1 MKVQHLS
8 TSGAHCKWYLIVCV
22 EAAVPLCCAIC
33 VSTSHQYGLEG
44 DKFLSHAPVFTY
56 SFSAFRI
63 LLPGSNLSAQTISS
77 PKPPYLSDARKSE
90 VGEFAY
96 TECRAPQRF
105 WKLFLRRV
113 VQPPGFPTHNIKPK
127 ERAQQRVFLHIRG
140 QHLGTLFAG
149 GDRCLGSR
157 VRVPPQQ
164 LGRGGTDSSLLRE
177 EQPMSVV
184 PCLMEAPL
192 APAAQHQPLP
202 MPL

>member
-1 MKVQHLS
+1 MKVQRLS

-33 VSTSHQYGLEG
+33 ASTSHQYGLEG
-44 DKFLSHAPVFTY
+44 GKFLSHTPVFTY

-77 PKPPYLSDARKSE
+77 PKPPYLSDARQSE
-90 VGEFAY
+90 AGESAY

-113 VQPPGFPTHNIKPK
+113 VQPPGFPTRNIKPK

-140 QHLGTLFAG
+140 QHLGTFLLEETKVFGQQGQSASTAAG
-149 GDRCLGSR
+149 ERR
-157 VRVPPQQ
+157 
-164 LGRGGTDSSLLRE
+164 
-177 EQPMSVV
+177 
-184 PCLMEAPL
+184 
-192 APAAQHQPLP
+192 H
-202 MPL
+202 

>member
-1 MKVQHLS
+1 M
-8 TSGAHCKWYLIVCV
+8 
-22 EAAVPLCCAIC
+22 PLCCAIC
-33 VSTSHQYGLEG
+33 GSTSHQYGLEG

-113 VQPPGFPTHNIKPK
+113 VQPPGFSTHNIKAK
-127 ERAQQRVFLHIRG
+127 ERAQQRVFVHIRG

-149 GDRCLGSR
+149 GDKGVWAAGSECLH
-157 VRVPPQQ
+157 
-164 LGRGGTDSSLLRE
+164 SSWGE
-177 EQPMSVV
+177 EALTHLCLERSS
-184 PCLMEAPL
+184 PCPL
-192 APAAQHQPLP
+192 YLA
-202 MPL
+202 